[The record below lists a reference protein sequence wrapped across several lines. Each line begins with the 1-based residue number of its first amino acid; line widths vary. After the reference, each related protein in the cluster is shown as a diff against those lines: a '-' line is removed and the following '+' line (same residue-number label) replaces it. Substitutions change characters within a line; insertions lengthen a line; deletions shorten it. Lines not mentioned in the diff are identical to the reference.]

1 MIFKDEVD
9 GNKIEED
16 VKEAISLSLIEKKKI
31 DGKIH
36 DTFRPVEEVRSAALD
51 FLKQK
56 YS

>member
-16 VKEAISLSLIEKKKI
+16 VKEAISLSLIEKRKI